1 MYTLGMDLGAST
13 IKVVRLQDD
22 QIVYQDIRRHYGRIL
37 PVLAD
42 MLAHACPD
50 GEEWMAMGV
59 TGSNARL
66 LMEAEPTLS
75 YLGDIPAVTEG
86 VKYLVPG
93 AGSVIEIGSQG
104 ARFITNLQDKVPDF
118 AVNEHCAGGTG
129 SFFEDQMSRLGMKME
144 EYSDVVRQARSV
156 PRLSGRCAVFA
167 KTDIIHRQQE
177 GVTTPDILLGL
188 CYAMIRNYKATIVK
202 NLPVK
207 KPVVFTGGV
216 TENAGMEEAITKVFN
231 LSDGELVIPELAR
244 YAGAVGVALHA
255 RQKVMSELPDYGTVT
270 PEKIVACAPLQDLFF
285 NRAQLIEE
293 LEAEEQK
300 NRRKPSALPK
310 LVLKEGTD
318 LSEPAATGVI
328 PSDGCALGIDIGST
342 STDLVLT
349 DRRGTIID
357 FQYLRTAGNPEKAVR
372 NGLAT
377 IREKYGEV
385 KFTAVGIT
393 GSGRERLG
401 HMMGADAIRDEITA
415 QAKAAA
421 FVDPKVDTVFE
432 IGGQDSKYIS
442 IKDGEVCDF
451 MMNKICAAGTGSFVE
466 EQAAR
471 MDIPIGEF
479 GPLALSSDNPS
490 ELGERCTVFIETAI
504 SSAES
509 QGASQADIA
518 AGLCHAI
525 VKNYLHKVVG
535 TKKVGE
541 HIVLQGGVDYN
552 PGIVAAFQSAYGDK
566 VTVSPVFSISGA
578 YGAAILAYE
587 AKGIRVGRAAGHD
600 VAETMGRAEYVG
612 TGADAVANVRPV
624 MYDETGATANIGMEA
639 EATSTFLGFDFPA
652 TERNPQEMTEE
663 IRKNRALYKMA
674 GQFSIRGYD
683 ATVDPK
689 KKTIGVPLVLVM
701 FKFFTL
707 ANEFFKDLGYNVVL
721 SHTSNEE
728 TVQLSQQYAQGET
741 CYPVKLVYGHMMD
754 LAKKKVDYIFL
765 PNIHTIKHPHAHA
778 AHNYACPYMQTA
790 AKSVFDSLH
799 LADQGIEL
807 LSPVFD
813 LDLGAAAMAKA
824 MIGVGQSLGF
834 SKPRCLKAMVK
845 GGLAVQKNM
854 EDTEKLGAEIMADL
868 KPEDKVL
875 VIITRNYGYADPILN
890 MGIPNILLSKG
901 YKVMTLG
908 YIPGMSLD
916 VSKDYPNMYWPFGD
930 HLLSG
935 AKIVAHHP
943 NLYAVYLT
951 NHGCGPDTLVN
962 HMFREE
968 MGDKPYLQIEVDEQY
983 SAVGIITRIEAFLNS
998 ISHRPPVEVPKDFNI
1013 LDVKMKPANITSKAD
1028 KSKTLV
1034 LPDLGIYSWYLK
1046 DYFTQC
1052 GFTKFRELPAYSREV
1067 LATGRAETNS
1077 KEYLPFAAML
1087 GQILTMLPEL
1097 SKEEQEDLQL
1107 LIPFNEGADADGQ
1120 YARAI
1125 RTVLDR
1131 KGYGHVGIVAPILET
1146 LPVTAEK
1153 PELLMQAIVCGDILY
1168 SADAHS
1174 RETHYRALL
1183 DEGDLHDWKDLR
1195 RWAKEV
1201 SADAAYEKSLGLVG
1215 TPDGLT
1221 SLNEGILDELEDEGI
1236 LCRRA
1241 PLSEYL
1247 LFLWK
1252 EASGNA
1258 SASGRMKEW
1267 KKQLLAIHDRLGD
1280 RSSFSGDPDRLHKT
1294 ADQYLA
1300 DYSGA
1305 NGRYR
1310 YAKAL
1315 EMGEADSG
1323 VMMMAPRY
1331 ENTAMV
1337 LNMRGLHANCKAPVY
1352 DLSLDGDFDEA
1363 GWEKLRSFLYYCEV

>member
-1 MYTLGMDLGAST
+1 MQSLGIDLGSST
-13 IKVVRLQDD
+13 IKVVRLQE
-22 QIVYQDIRRHYGRIL
+22 QKIVYTKIERHYGKIL
-37 PVLAD
+37 PTLKA
-42 MLAHACPD
+42 MLKDACQD
-50 GEEWMAMGV
+50 ENQWMAVGV
-59 TGSNARL
+59 TGSNARVL
-66 LMEAEPTLS
+66 TEEEPS
-75 YLGDIPAVTEG
+75 VYYLGDIPAVTEG

-104 ARFITNLQDKVPDF
+104 ARFITNLQEKAPDF

-129 SFFEDQMSRLGMKME
+129 SFFEDQMSRLGMQME
-144 EYSDVVRQARSV
+144 EYSDVVRQARSI

-216 TENAGMEEAITKVFN
+216 TENAGMDQAIREVFE
-231 LSDGELVIPELAR
+231 LKEGELVIPKLAR
-244 YAGAVGVALHA
+244 FSGAVGVAVHA
-255 RQKVMSELPDYGTVT
+255 YQKVCEECGMEAVTSEMAEANLDYQEVLCNR
-270 PEKIVACAPLQDLFF
+270 KI
-285 NRAQLIEE
+285 
-293 LEAEEQK
+293 LERVMEIGEQK
-300 NRRKPSALPK
+300 LSAHRSSLPK
-310 LVLKEGTD
+310 LILKEGTD
-318 LSEPAATGVI
+318 LSEPTATGVI
-328 PSDGCALGIDIGST
+328 PEDGCALGIDIGST
-342 STDLVLT
+342 STDLVIT
-349 DRRGTIID
+349 DQRGTIID

-372 NGLAT
+372 SGLAA
-377 IREKYGEV
+377 IRKKYGDIH
-385 KFTAVGIT
+385 FMAVGIT

-401 HMMGADAIRDEITA
+401 RMMGADAIRDEITA

-421 FVDPKVDTVFE
+421 FVDPQVDTVFE

-471 MDIPIGEF
+471 MNIPIGEF
-479 GPLALSSDNPS
+479 GPLALTSDNPS

-504 SSAES
+504 TSAES
-509 QGASQADIA
+509 SGASQADIA

-552 PGIVAAFQSAYGDK
+552 PGIVAAFQSAYKDK

-578 YGAAILAYE
+578 YGAAILACE
-587 AKGIRVGRAAGHD
+587 SMGITVGASSMNQKP
-600 VAETMGRAEYVG
+600 EKE
-612 TGADAVANVRPV
+612 
-624 MYDETGATANIGMEA
+624 
-639 EATSTFLGFDFPA
+639 STFLGFDFPS
-652 TERNPQEMTEE
+652 TERNVQEMTEE
-663 IRKNRALYKMA
+663 IRKNKALYKMA
-674 GQFSIRGYD
+674 GQFSVRGYD
-683 ATVDPK
+683 AAIDPK

-721 SHTSNEE
+721 SHSSNEE

-754 LAKKKVDYIFL
+754 LAKQKVDYIFL

-807 LSPVFD
+807 ISPVFD

-834 SKPRCLKAMVK
+834 SKPRCLKAMIK

-868 KPEDKVL
+868 KPDDKVL

-935 AKIVAHHP
+935 AKIIAHHP

-998 ISHRPPVEVPKDFNI
+998 ISHRPPVKMPENFNI
-1013 LDVKMKPANITSKAD
+1013 LDVKMKPANIRFKPD
-1028 KSKTLV
+1028 KQKTLV
-1034 LPDLGIYSWYLK
+1034 LPDLGIYTWYLEN
-1046 DYFTQC
+1046 YLEQC
-1052 GFTKFRELPAYSREV
+1052 GYTKRKILPEYSRDI
-1067 LATGRAETNS
+1067 LMTGRAETNS
-1077 KEYLPFAAML
+1077 KEYLPFAVML
-1087 GQILTMLPEL
+1087 GQILTLL
-1097 SKEEQEDLQL
+1097 SKTSEEEQKTMQL

-1120 YARAI
+1120 YARAV

-1131 KGYGHVGIVAPILET
+1131 RGYEHVDIVAPILET

-1153 PELLMQAIVCGDILY
+1153 PELLMQALVCGDILY
-1168 SADAHS
+1168 SAGRDYRDNA
-1174 RETHYRALL
+1174 HYRALL
-1183 DEGDLHDWKDLR
+1183 PAGSLHEWKDLR
-1195 RWAKEV
+1195 RWAKEIGEDE
-1201 SADAAYEKSLGLVG
+1201 SGARSLGMVG
-1215 TPDGLT
+1215 TPASLT
-1221 SLNEGILDELEDEGI
+1221 SLNEGILDQLEYEGI
-1236 LCRRA
+1236 MCCRA
-1241 PLSEYL
+1241 PLSEMM

-1252 EASGNA
+1252 EASGNERCA
-1258 SASGRMKEW
+1258 GLLKDWE
-1267 KKQLLAIHDRLGD
+1267 KQLAVIGERLGA
-1280 RSSFSGDPDRLHKT
+1280 RSSFSRDLQALQKR
-1294 ADQYLA
+1294 ADEYLA

-1315 EMGEADSG
+1315 EMGEENRG
-1323 VMMMAPRY
+1323 ILMMAPRY

-1337 LNMRGLHANCKAPVY
+1337 LNMRGLHDHCQAPVY

>member
-1 MYTLGMDLGAST
+1 MQSLGIDLGASA
-13 IKVVRLQDD
+13 IKVVRLQGEEV
-22 QIVYQDIRRHYGRIL
+22 IYKEIRRHYGRIL
-37 PVLAD
+37 PVFRE
-42 MLAHACPD
+42 MLSEACPD
-50 GEEWMAMGV
+50 PKEWIAVGV
-59 TGSNARL
+59 TGSNARVL
-66 LMEAEPTLS
+66 TEEEPAVF

-86 VKYLVPG
+86 VKFLVPE

-104 ARFITNLQDKVPDF
+104 ARFITNLQEKAPDF

-129 SFFEDQMSRLGMKME
+129 SFFEDQMSRLGME
-144 EYSDVVRQARSV
+144 IEDYSDVVRQARSL

-216 TENAGMEEAITKVFN
+216 TENAGMGQAIREVFHLSEE
-231 LSDGELVIPELAR
+231 ELQIPELAR
-244 YAGAVGVALHA
+244 FSGAVGVAIHA
-255 RQKVMSELPDYGTVT
+255 CQEAFAHCTEEEITKEQIEENPM
-270 PEKIVACAPLQDLFF
+270 LQDLFV
-285 NRAQLIEE
+285 NREI
-293 LEAEEQK
+293 LEQVMQIGEQRLGE
-300 NRRKPSALPK
+300 RRSSLPK

-318 LSEPAATGVI
+318 LSEPVAGGVV
-328 PSDGCALGIDIGST
+328 PADGCALGIDIGST

-349 DRRGTIID
+349 DQRGNIID

-372 NGLAT
+372 MGLSS
-377 IREKYGEV
+377 IRERFGDLT
-385 KFTAVGIT
+385 FTAVGIT

-401 HMMGADAIRDEITA
+401 RMMGADAIKDEITA

-442 IKDGEVCDF
+442 IQDGEVCDF

-479 GPLALSSDNPS
+479 GPLALTSEHPA

-504 SSAES
+504 TSAES
-509 QGASQADIA
+509 SGASQADIA

-535 TKKVGE
+535 TKRVGE

-552 PGIVAAFQSAYGDK
+552 PGIVAAFQSAYGDR

-587 AKGIRVGRAAGHD
+587 SMGITVGKASMNQKPEKA
-600 VAETMGRAEYVG
+600 
-612 TGADAVANVRPV
+612 
-624 MYDETGATANIGMEA
+624 
-639 EATSTFLGFDFPA
+639 STFLGVDFPA
-652 TERNPQEMTEE
+652 TECNIQEMSEE
-663 IRKNRALYKMA
+663 IRKNKALYKMA

-683 ATVDPK
+683 ATIDPK

-754 LAKKKVDYIFL
+754 LAKQKVDYIFL

-790 AKSVFDSLH
+790 AKSIFDSLH

-807 LSPVFD
+807 ISPVFD
-813 LDLGAAAMAKA
+813 LDLGATAMAKA

-834 SKPRCLKAMVK
+834 SKPRCLKALMK

-854 EDTEKLGAEIMADL
+854 EDTEKLGAKIMADL
-868 KPEDKVL
+868 RPDEKVL

-908 YIPGMSLD
+908 YIPGMSLN
-916 VSKDYPNMYWPFGD
+916 VSGDYPNMYWPFGD

-998 ISHRPPVEVPKDFNI
+998 ISHRPPVEKPKDFDI
-1013 LDVKMKPANITSKAD
+1013 LDVKMKSTNIKYKAD

-1034 LPDLGIYSWYLK
+1034 LPDLGCYTWYLEN
-1046 DYFTQC
+1046 YFTQC
-1052 GFTKFRELPAYSREV
+1052 GYEKLRVLPEYSRKI
-1067 LATGRAETNS
+1067 LMTGRAETNS
-1077 KEYLPFAAML
+1077 KEYLPFAVLL
-1087 GQILTMLPEL
+1087 GQILTLLERTTE
-1097 SKEEQEDLQL
+1097 EEQKDLQF

-1131 KGYGHVGIVAPILET
+1131 RGYGQVDIIAPILET
-1146 LPVTAEK
+1146 LPVTAEN
-1153 PELLMQAIVCGDILY
+1153 PDLLMQALVCGDILY
-1168 SADAHS
+1168 SAALEK
-1174 RETHYRALL
+1174 REACHYRSLL
-1183 DEGDLHDWKDLR
+1183 PEGSLHEWKDIR
-1195 RWAKEV
+1195 RWAKDV
-1201 SADAAYEKSLGLVG
+1201 SVDPGYEKALGLVG
-1215 TPDGLT
+1215 TPMSLT
-1221 SLNEGILDELEDEGI
+1221 SLNEGILDQLEHEGT

-1241 PLSEYL
+1241 PLSEML

-1252 EASGNA
+1252 EASGNEKA
-1258 SASGRMKEW
+1258 AALLKEW
-1267 KKQLLAIHDRLGD
+1267 ENQLALVHDRLAG
-1280 RSSFSGDPDRLHKT
+1280 RSSFSQDLGQLQKV

-1315 EMGEADSG
+1315 EMGERSSG
-1323 VMMMAPRY
+1323 ILMMAPRY

-1337 LNMRGLHANCKAPVY
+1337 LNMRGVHDHCPAPVY
-1352 DLSLDGDFDEA
+1352 DLSLDGDFDET
-1363 GWEKLRSFLYYCEV
+1363 GWEKLKSFLYYCEV

>member
-1 MYTLGMDLGAST
+1 MQSLGIDLGAST
-13 IKVVRLQDD
+13 IKVVRLQEEK
-22 QIVYQDIRRHYGRIL
+22 IVYKKIEKHFGKIL
-37 PVLAD
+37 PTLKK
-42 MLAHACPD
+42 MLEDACPD
-50 GEEWMAMGV
+50 ETEWMTVGV
-59 TGSNARL
+59 TGSNARV
-66 LMEAEPTLS
+66 LMEEEPS
-75 YLGDIPAVTEG
+75 VYYLGDIPAVTEG
-86 VKYLVPG
+86 VKFLVPE

-104 ARFITNLQDKVPDF
+104 ARFITNLQEKAPDF

-129 SFFEDQMSRLGMKME
+129 SFFEDQMSRLGMQME
-144 EYSDVVRQARSV
+144 EYSDVVRQARSI

-216 TENAGMEEAITKVFN
+216 TENAGMGEAIRKVFG
-231 LSDGELVIPELAR
+231 LQDEELVIPELAR
-244 YAGAVGVALHA
+244 FSGAVGVAVHA
-255 RQKVMSELPDYGTVT
+255 YQKACEEFGKGKNESLSGLTKEQI
-270 PEKIVACAPLQDLFF
+270 EKDTFLQDIFI
-285 NRAQLIEE
+285 NRKTLEE
-293 LEAEEQK
+293 VMEVGEQK
-300 NRRKPSALPK
+300 LSAHRSSLPK
-310 LVLKEGTD
+310 LVLKPGTD
-318 LSEPAATGVI
+318 LSEPVATGQI
-328 PSDGCALGIDIGST
+328 PKDGCALGIDIGST
-342 STDLVLT
+342 STDLVIT
-349 DRRGTIID
+349 DQRGNIID
-357 FQYLRTAGNPEKAVR
+357 FQYLRTAGNPERAVR
-372 NGLAT
+372 SGLAA
-377 IREKYGEV
+377 IKEKYGEIH
-385 KFTAVGIT
+385 FTAVGIT

-401 HMMGADAIRDEITA
+401 RMMGADAIRDEITA

-421 FVDPKVDTVFE
+421 FVDPQVDTVFE

-442 IKDGEVCDF
+442 IKDKEVCDF

-471 MDIPIGEF
+471 MDIPIADF
-479 GPLALSSDNPS
+479 GPLALTSDTPA

-504 SSAES
+504 TSAES
-509 QGASQADIA
+509 SGASQADIA

-535 TKKVGE
+535 TKKVGD

-587 AKGIRVGRAAGHD
+587 SMGITVGDTCMDQKPAK
-600 VAETMGRAEYVG
+600 E
-612 TGADAVANVRPV
+612 
-624 MYDETGATANIGMEA
+624 
-639 EATSTFLGFDFPA
+639 STFLGFNFPV
-652 TERNPQEMTEE
+652 TERNREEVSEE
-663 IRKNRALYKMA
+663 IRKNKLLYKMA
-674 GQFSIRGYD
+674 GQFSVRGYD
-683 ATVDPK
+683 ATIDPN

-701 FKFFTL
+701 FKFFPL
-707 ANEFFKDLGYNVVL
+707 ANEFFRDLGYNVVL

-754 LAKKKVDYIFL
+754 LAKQKVDYIFL

-790 AKSVFDSLH
+790 ARSIYDSLH
-799 LADQGIEL
+799 LKEQGIEL
-807 LSPVFD
+807 ISPVFD
-813 LDLGAAAMAKA
+813 LDLGATAMAKA

-834 SKPRCLKAMVK
+834 SKPRCMKAMIK
-845 GGLAVQKNM
+845 GGIAVQKNM

-901 YKVMTLG
+901 YKIMTLG
-908 YIPGMSLD
+908 FIPGMSLD

-998 ISHRPPVEVPKDFNI
+998 ISHRPPVEMPKDFNI
-1013 LDVKMKPANITSKAD
+1013 LDVKMKPANIKFKPD
-1028 KSKTLV
+1028 KDKTLV
-1034 LPDLGIYSWYLK
+1034 LPDLGYHTWYLEN
-1046 DYFTQC
+1046 YFEQC
-1052 GFTKFRELPAYSREV
+1052 GYTKRKTLPEYSREV
-1067 LATGRAETNS
+1067 LMKGRAETNS
-1077 KEYLPFAAML
+1077 KEYLPFPVML
-1087 GQILTMLPEL
+1087 GQILTFLEGTP
-1097 SKEEQEDLQL
+1097 KEEQKDLQF

-1120 YARAI
+1120 YARAV

-1131 KGYGHVGIVAPILET
+1131 KGYEHVDIIAPILET
-1146 LPVTAEK
+1146 LPVTADD
-1153 PELLMQAIVCGDILY
+1153 PELLMQALVCGDILY
-1168 SADAHS
+1168 SADPNM
-1174 RETHYRALL
+1174 RDQCYRSLL
-1183 DEGDLHDWKDLR
+1183 PESSLHEWKDLR
-1195 RWAKEV
+1195 RWAKDIGEEST
-1201 SADAAYEKSLGLVG
+1201 SAKSLGLVG
-1215 TPDGLT
+1215 TPASLT
-1221 SLNEGILDELEDEGI
+1221 SLNEGILEQLEYEGI
-1236 LCRRA
+1236 LCHRA
-1241 PLSEYL
+1241 PLSEMM

-1252 EASGNA
+1252 EASGNKNA
-1258 SASGRMKEW
+1258 AELFAKWE
-1267 KKQLLAIHDRLGD
+1267 KQLQAIHERLGD
-1280 RSSFSGDPDRLHKT
+1280 RSSFSQNLDGLQKR
-1294 ADQYLA
+1294 ADEYLS

-1315 EMGEADSG
+1315 ELGEICSG
-1323 VMMMAPRY
+1323 ILMMAPRY

-1337 LNMRGLHANCKAPVY
+1337 LNMRGIHDHCQAPVY
-1352 DLSLDGDFDEA
+1352 DLSLDGDFNEA

>member
-1 MYTLGMDLGAST
+1 MQSLGIDLGASA
-13 IKVVRLQDD
+13 IKVVRLQGEEV
-22 QIVYQDIRRHYGRIL
+22 IYKEIRRHYGRIL
-37 PVLAD
+37 PVLRE
-42 MLAHACPD
+42 MLSEACPD
-50 GEEWMAMGV
+50 PKEWMAVGV
-59 TGSNARL
+59 TGSNARVL
-66 LMEAEPTLS
+66 TEEEPAVF

-86 VKYLVPG
+86 VKFLVPE

-104 ARFITNLQDKVPDF
+104 ARFITNLQEKAPDF

-129 SFFEDQMSRLGMKME
+129 SFFEDQMSRLGME
-144 EYSDVVRQARSV
+144 IEDYSDVVRQARSI

-216 TENAGMEEAITKVFN
+216 TENAGMGQAIREVFHLSEE
-231 LSDGELVIPELAR
+231 ELQIPELAR
-244 YAGAVGVALHA
+244 FSGAVGVAIHA
-255 RQKVMSELPDYGTVT
+255 CQEAFANCTEEEITKEQIEENPM
-270 PEKIVACAPLQDLFF
+270 LQDLFV
-285 NRAQLIEE
+285 NREI
-293 LEAEEQK
+293 LEQVMQIGEQRLGE
-300 NRRKPSALPK
+300 RRSSLPK

-318 LSEPAATGVI
+318 LSEPVAGGVV
-328 PSDGCALGIDIGST
+328 PADGCALGIDIGST

-349 DRRGTIID
+349 DQRGNIID

-372 NGLAT
+372 MGLSSIWERFGDLT
-377 IREKYGEV
+377 
-385 KFTAVGIT
+385 FTAVGIT

-401 HMMGADAIRDEITA
+401 RMMGADAIKDEITA

-442 IKDGEVCDF
+442 IQDGEVCDF

-479 GPLALSSDNPS
+479 GPLALTSEQPA

-504 SSAES
+504 TSAES
-509 QGASQADIA
+509 SGASQADIA

-535 TKKVGE
+535 TKRVGE

-552 PGIVAAFQSAYGDK
+552 PGIVAAFQSAYGDR

-587 AKGIRVGRAAGHD
+587 SMGITVGKASMNQKPEKA
-600 VAETMGRAEYVG
+600 
-612 TGADAVANVRPV
+612 
-624 MYDETGATANIGMEA
+624 
-639 EATSTFLGFDFPA
+639 STFLGVDFPA
-652 TERNPQEMTEE
+652 TERNIQEMSEE
-663 IRKNRALYKMA
+663 IRKNKALYKMA

-683 ATVDPK
+683 ATIDPK

-754 LAKKKVDYIFL
+754 LAKQKVDYIFL

-790 AKSVFDSLH
+790 AKSIFDSLH

-807 LSPVFD
+807 ISPVFD
-813 LDLGAAAMAKA
+813 LDLGATAMAKA

-834 SKPRCLKAMVK
+834 SKPRCLKALMK

-854 EDTEKLGAEIMADL
+854 EDTEKLGAKIMADL
-868 KPEDKVL
+868 KPDEKVL

-908 YIPGMSLD
+908 YIPGMSLN
-916 VSKDYPNMYWPFGD
+916 VSGDYPNMYWPFGD

-998 ISHRPPVEVPKDFNI
+998 ISHRPPVEKPKDFDI
-1013 LDVKMKPANITSKAD
+1013 LDVKMKPTNIKYKAD

-1034 LPDLGIYSWYLK
+1034 LPDLGCYTWYLEN
-1046 DYFTQC
+1046 YFTQC
-1052 GFTKFRELPAYSREV
+1052 GYEKLRVLPEYSRKI
-1067 LATGRAETNS
+1067 LMTGRAETNS
-1077 KEYLPFAAML
+1077 KEYLPFAVLL
-1087 GQILTMLPEL
+1087 GQILTLLERTTE
-1097 SKEEQEDLQL
+1097 EEQKDLQF

-1131 KGYGHVGIVAPILET
+1131 RGYGQVDIIAPILEK
-1146 LPVTAEK
+1146 LPVTAEN
-1153 PELLMQAIVCGDILY
+1153 PDLLMQALVCGDILY
-1168 SADAHS
+1168 SAALEK
-1174 RETHYRALL
+1174 REACHYRSLL
-1183 DEGDLHDWKDLR
+1183 PEGSLHEWKDIR
-1195 RWAKEV
+1195 RWAKDV
-1201 SADAAYEKSLGLVG
+1201 SVDPGYEKALGLVG
-1215 TPDGLT
+1215 TPMSLT
-1221 SLNEGILDELEDEGI
+1221 SLNEGILDQLEHEGT

-1241 PLSEYL
+1241 PLSEML

-1252 EASGNA
+1252 EASGNEKA
-1258 SASGRMKEW
+1258 AALLKEW
-1267 KKQLLAIHDRLGD
+1267 ENQLALVHDRLAG
-1280 RSSFSGDPDRLHKT
+1280 RSSFSPDLGQLQKV

-1315 EMGEADSG
+1315 EMGERSSG
-1323 VMMMAPRY
+1323 ILMMAPRY

-1337 LNMRGLHANCKAPVY
+1337 LNMRGVHDHCPAPVY
-1352 DLSLDGDFDEA
+1352 DLSLDGDFDET
-1363 GWEKLRSFLYYCEV
+1363 GWEKLKSFLYYCEV

>member
-1 MYTLGMDLGAST
+1 MQSLGIDLGAST
-13 IKVVRLQDD
+13 IKVVRLQEEK
-22 QIVYQDIRRHYGRIL
+22 IVYKKIEKHFGKIL
-37 PVLAD
+37 PTLKK
-42 MLAHACPD
+42 MLEDACPD
-50 GEEWMAMGV
+50 ETEWMTVGV
-59 TGSNARL
+59 TGSNARV
-66 LMEAEPTLS
+66 LMEEEPS
-75 YLGDIPAVTEG
+75 VYYLGDIPAVTEG
-86 VKYLVPG
+86 VKFLVPE

-104 ARFITNLQDKVPDF
+104 ARFITNLQEKAPDF

-129 SFFEDQMSRLGMKME
+129 SFFEDQMSRLGMQME
-144 EYSDVVRQARSV
+144 EYSDVVRQARSI

-216 TENAGMEEAITKVFN
+216 TENAGMGEAIRKVFG
-231 LSDGELVIPELAR
+231 LQDEELVIPELAR
-244 YAGAVGVALHA
+244 FSGAVGVAVHA
-255 RQKVMSELPDYGTVT
+255 YQKACEEFGKGKNESLSGLTKEQI
-270 PEKIVACAPLQDLFF
+270 EKDTFLQDIFI
-285 NRAQLIEE
+285 NRKTLEE
-293 LEAEEQK
+293 VMEVGEQK
-300 NRRKPSALPK
+300 LSAHRSSLPK
-310 LVLKEGTD
+310 LVLKPGTD
-318 LSEPAATGVI
+318 LSEPVATGQI
-328 PSDGCALGIDIGST
+328 PKDGCALGIDIGST
-342 STDLVLT
+342 STDLVIT
-349 DRRGTIID
+349 DQRGNIID
-357 FQYLRTAGNPEKAVR
+357 FQYLRTAGNPERAVR
-372 NGLAT
+372 SGLAA
-377 IREKYGEV
+377 IKEKYGEIH
-385 KFTAVGIT
+385 FTAVGIT

-401 HMMGADAIRDEITA
+401 RMMGADAIRDEITA

-421 FVDPKVDTVFE
+421 FVDPQVDTVFE

-442 IKDGEVCDF
+442 IKDKEVCDF

-471 MDIPIGEF
+471 MDIPIADF
-479 GPLALSSDNPS
+479 GPLALTSDTPA

-504 SSAES
+504 TSAES
-509 QGASQADIA
+509 SGASQADIA

-535 TKKVGE
+535 TKKVGD

-587 AKGIRVGRAAGHD
+587 SMGITVGDTCMDQKPAK
-600 VAETMGRAEYVG
+600 E
-612 TGADAVANVRPV
+612 
-624 MYDETGATANIGMEA
+624 
-639 EATSTFLGFDFPA
+639 STFLGFNFPV
-652 TERNPQEMTEE
+652 TERNREEVSEE
-663 IRKNRALYKMA
+663 IRKNKLLYKMA
-674 GQFSIRGYD
+674 GQFSVRGYD
-683 ATVDPK
+683 ATIDPN

-701 FKFFTL
+701 FKFFPL
-707 ANEFFKDLGYNVVL
+707 ANEFFRDLGYNVVL

-754 LAKKKVDYIFL
+754 LAKQKVDYIFL

-790 AKSVFDSLH
+790 ARSIYDSLH
-799 LADQGIEL
+799 LKEQGIEL
-807 LSPVFD
+807 ISPVFD
-813 LDLGAAAMAKA
+813 LDLGATAMAKA

-834 SKPRCLKAMVK
+834 SKPRCMKAMIK
-845 GGLAVQKNM
+845 GGIAVQKNM

-901 YKVMTLG
+901 YKIMTLG
-908 YIPGMSLD
+908 FIPGMSLD

-998 ISHRPPVEVPKDFNI
+998 ISHRPPVEMPKDFNI
-1013 LDVKMKPANITSKAD
+1013 LDVKMKPANIKFKPD
-1028 KSKTLV
+1028 KDKTLV
-1034 LPDLGIYSWYLK
+1034 LPDLGYHTWYLEN
-1046 DYFTQC
+1046 YFEQC
-1052 GFTKFRELPAYSREV
+1052 GYTKRKTLPEYSREV
-1067 LATGRAETNS
+1067 LMKGRAETNS
-1077 KEYLPFAAML
+1077 KEYLPFPVML
-1087 GQILTMLPEL
+1087 GQILTFLEGTP
-1097 SKEEQEDLQL
+1097 KEEQKDLQF

-1120 YARAI
+1120 YARAV

-1131 KGYGHVGIVAPILET
+1131 KGYEHVDIIAPILET
-1146 LPVTAEK
+1146 LPVTADD
-1153 PELLMQAIVCGDILY
+1153 PELLMQALVCGDILY
-1168 SADAHS
+1168 SADPNM
-1174 RETHYRALL
+1174 RDQCYRSLL
-1183 DEGDLHDWKDLR
+1183 PEGSLHEWKDLR
-1195 RWAKEV
+1195 RWAKEIGEEST
-1201 SADAAYEKSLGLVG
+1201 SAKSLGLVG
-1215 TPDGLT
+1215 TPASLT
-1221 SLNEGILDELEDEGI
+1221 SLNEGILEQLEYEGI
-1236 LCRRA
+1236 LCHRA
-1241 PLSEYL
+1241 PLSEMM

-1252 EASGNA
+1252 EASGNKNA
-1258 SASGRMKEW
+1258 AELFQKWE
-1267 KKQLLAIHDRLGD
+1267 KQLLAIHERLGD
-1280 RSSFSGDPDRLHKT
+1280 RSSFSQDLEGLQKR
-1294 ADQYLA
+1294 ANEYLS

-1315 EMGEADSG
+1315 ELGESCSG
-1323 VMMMAPRY
+1323 ILMMAPRY

-1337 LNMRGLHANCKAPVY
+1337 LNMRGIHDHCQAPVY

>member
-1 MYTLGMDLGAST
+1 MQSLGIDLGAST
-13 IKVVRLQDD
+13 IKVVRLQGET
-22 QIVYQDIRRHYGRIL
+22 IEYTEVRKHFGRIL
-37 PVLAD
+37 PVLRE
-42 MLAHACPD
+42 MLTKACPD
-50 GEEWMAMGV
+50 PKEWMAVGV
-59 TGSNARL
+59 TGSNARIL
-66 LMEAEPTLS
+66 TEDAPGIC

-86 VKYLVPG
+86 IHRLVPE

-104 ARFITNLQDKVPDF
+104 ARFITNLQEKAPDF

-129 SFFEDQMSRLGMKME
+129 SFFEDQMSRLGMQLE
-144 EYSDVVRQARSV
+144 DYSDVVRQARSI

-188 CYAMIRNYKATIVK
+188 CYAMVRNYKATIVK

-216 TENAGMEEAITKVFN
+216 TENAGMKQAIKEVFN
-231 LSDGELVIPELAR
+231 LTDEELIIPKLAR
-244 YAGAVGVALHA
+244 FSGAVGVAHHA
-255 RQKVMSELPDYGTVT
+255 AKKSLEDSMLTEVTGEMIEKDAALQGIFCNGEL
-270 PEKIVACAPLQDLFF
+270 
-285 NRAQLIEE
+285 
-293 LEAEEQK
+293 LEAFMADGE
-300 NRRKPSALPK
+300 RRQRGRHSSLPK
-310 LVLKEGTD
+310 LVLREGTD
-318 LSEPAATGVI
+318 LSEPVATHSI
-328 PSDGCALGIDIGST
+328 PADGCALGIDIGST
-342 STDLVLT
+342 STDLVIT
-349 DRRGTIID
+349 DQRGTLID
-357 FQYLRTAGNPEKAVR
+357 FQYLRTAGNPERAVR
-372 NGLAT
+372 NGLAA
-377 IREKYGEV
+377 IREKYGDIT
-385 KFTAVGIT
+385 FTAVGIT

-401 HMMGADAIRDEITA
+401 RMMGADAIRDEITA

-421 FVDPKVDTVFE
+421 FVDSKVDTVFE

-442 IKDGEVCDF
+442 IRDGEVCDF

-471 MDIPIGEF
+471 MDIPIAEF
-479 GPLALSSDNPS
+479 GSLALTSDNPA

-504 SSAES
+504 TSAES
-509 QGASQADIA
+509 AGAGQADIA

-587 AKGIRVGRAAGHD
+587 AMGIRVSEKTLNQTPDKA
-600 VAETMGRAEYVG
+600 
-612 TGADAVANVRPV
+612 
-624 MYDETGATANIGMEA
+624 
-639 EATSTFLGFDFPA
+639 STFLGFDFPA
-652 TERNPQEMTEE
+652 TERNREELTEE
-663 IRKNRALYKMA
+663 IRKNKALYKMA

-683 ATVDPK
+683 ATIDPN

-707 ANEFFKDLGYNVVL
+707 ANQFFRDLGYNVVL

-754 LAKKKVDYIFL
+754 LAKQKVDYIFL
-765 PNIHTIKHPHAHA
+765 PNIHTIRHPHAHA

-790 AKSVFDSLH
+790 AKSVFDALH

-807 LSPVFD
+807 ISPVFD
-813 LDLGAAAMAKA
+813 LDLGATAMAKA
-824 MIGVGQSLGF
+824 MLDVGKFLGF
-834 SKPRCLKAMVK
+834 GRPRCLKALMK

-935 AKIVAHHP
+935 AKIIAHHP

-998 ISHRPPVEVPKDFNI
+998 ISHRPPVEMPKDFNI
-1013 LDVKMKPANITSKAD
+1013 LDVKMKPANIRFKPD
-1028 KSKTLV
+1028 KEKTLV
-1034 LPDLGIYSWYLK
+1034 LPDLGYHTWYL
-1046 DYFTQC
+1046 DNYFEQC
-1052 GFTKFRELPAYSREV
+1052 GYTKRRKLPPYSAEV
-1067 LATGRAETNS
+1067 LMKGRAETNS
-1077 KEYLPFAAML
+1077 KEYLPFAVML
-1087 GQILTMLPEL
+1087 GQILTLLEETDV
-1097 SKEEQEDLQL
+1097 EEQKDLQI

-1120 YARAI
+1120 YARAV

-1131 KGYGHVGIVAPILET
+1131 KGYGHVDIVAPILET
-1146 LPVTAEK
+1146 LPVTADD
-1153 PELLMQAIVCGDILY
+1153 PELLMQALVCGDILY
-1168 SADAHS
+1168 SAQYDN
-1174 RETHYRALL
+1174 RENRHYRSLL
-1183 DEGDLHDWKDLR
+1183 PEGSLHDWKDLR
-1195 RWAKEV
+1195 RWAKEIGAD
-1201 SADAAYEKSLGLVG
+1201 SAHTRALGLVG
-1215 TPDGLT
+1215 TPASLT
-1221 SLNEGILDELEDEGI
+1221 SLNEGILDQLEQEGI

-1241 PLSEYL
+1241 PLSEAL

-1252 EASGNA
+1252 EATGNEKA
-1258 SASGRMKEW
+1258 AGQLAAWE
-1267 KKQLLAIHDRLGD
+1267 KQLALVHDRLGE
-1280 RSSFSGDPDRLHKT
+1280 RSSFSPDMAALHAR

-1315 EMGEADSG
+1315 EMGEKDSG
-1323 VMMMAPRY
+1323 ILMMAPRY

-1337 LNMRGLHANCKAPVY
+1337 LNMRGLHDHCQAPVY

>member
-1 MYTLGMDLGAST
+1 MYSLGIDLGAST
-13 IKVVRLQDD
+13 IKVVRLQENEV
-22 QIVYQDIRRHYGRIL
+22 VYKEIRRHYGRIL
-37 PVLAD
+37 PVLRE
-42 MLAHACPD
+42 MLSSACQDP
-50 GEEWMAMGV
+50 GEWMVVGV
-59 TGSNARL
+59 TGSNARI
-66 LMEAEPTLS
+66 LMEEEPS
-75 YLGDIPAVTEG
+75 VFYLGDIPAVTEG
-86 VKYLVPG
+86 VKFLQPG
-93 AGSVIEIGSQG
+93 SGSVIEIGSQG
-104 ARFITNLQDKVPDF
+104 ARFITNLQEKAPDF

-144 EYSDVVRQARSV
+144 DYSDVVRQARSI

-207 KPVVFTGGV
+207 KPVAFTGGV
-216 TENAGMEEAITKVFN
+216 TENAGMGQAIREVFGLSEE
-231 LSDGELVIPELAR
+231 ELVIPELAR
-244 YAGAVGVALHA
+244 FSGAIGVAVHA
-255 RQKVMSELPDYGTVT
+255 YQKAFEWCSREEASQEKIAADPALQEYFVNRRILEKVMKTGE
-270 PEKIVACAPLQDLFF
+270 EKL
-285 NRAQLIEE
+285 NG
-293 LEAEEQK
+293 
-300 NRRKPSALPK
+300 RRSSLPK
-310 LVLKEGTD
+310 LVLREGTD
-318 LSEPAATGVI
+318 LSEPVATGVI
-328 PSDGCALGIDIGST
+328 PADGCALGIDIGST

-349 DRRGTIID
+349 DQRGTIID

-372 NGLAT
+372 TGLAS
-377 IREKYGEV
+377 IRKRFGEIT
-385 KFTAVGIT
+385 FTAVGIT

-401 HMMGADAIRDEITA
+401 RMMGADAIKDEITA

-442 IKDGEVCDF
+442 IQDGEVCDF

-479 GPLALSSDNPS
+479 GSLALTADQPA

-504 SSAES
+504 TSAES
-509 QGASQADIA
+509 SGASQADIA

-541 HIVLQGGVDYN
+541 HIILQGGVDYN
-552 PGIVAAFQSAYGDK
+552 PGIVAAFQSAYGEK

-587 AKGIRVGRAAGHD
+587 SMGITVSAASM
-600 VAETMGRAEYVG
+600 EQ
-612 TGADAVANVRPV
+612 RP
-624 MYDETGATANIGMEA
+624 EKN
-639 EATSTFLGFDFPA
+639 STFLGFDFPA
-652 TERNPQEMTEE
+652 TERNLQEMTEE
-663 IRKNRALYKMA
+663 IRKNKALYKMA

-683 ATVDPK
+683 ATIDPK

-754 LAKKKVDYIFL
+754 LAKQKVDYIFL

-790 AKSVFDSLH
+790 AKSIFDSLH

-807 LSPVFD
+807 ISPVFD

-834 SKPRCLKAMVK
+834 SKPRCLKAMIK

-868 KPEDKVL
+868 KPDEKVL

-935 AKIVAHHP
+935 AKIIAHHP

-998 ISHRPPVEVPKDFNI
+998 ISHRPPVPMPKNFDI
-1013 LDVKMKPANITSKAD
+1013 LDVKMKPANIKYKAD
-1028 KSKTLV
+1028 KNKTLV
-1034 LPDLGIYSWYLK
+1034 LPDLGHHTWYLEN
-1046 DYFTQC
+1046 YFTQC
-1052 GFTKFRELPAYSREV
+1052 GYTKMRVLPEYSRGI
-1067 LATGRAETNS
+1067 LMKGRAETNS
-1077 KEYLPFAAML
+1077 KEYLPFAVLL
-1087 GQILTMLPEL
+1087 GQILTLLERTPE
-1097 SKEEQEDLQL
+1097 EELQGL
-1107 LIPFNEGADADGQ
+1107 QFLIPFNEGADADGQ
-1120 YARAI
+1120 YARAV

-1131 KGYGHVGIVAPILET
+1131 KGYGEVDIIAPVLET
-1146 LPVTAEK
+1146 LPVTAEN
-1153 PELLMQAIVCGDILY
+1153 PDLLMQALVCGDILY
-1168 SADAHS
+1168 SADPRS
-1174 RETHYRALL
+1174 REDRHYRSLL
-1183 DEGDLHDWKDLR
+1183 PEGSLHEWKDIR
-1195 RWAKEV
+1195 RWAREV
-1201 SADAAYEKSLGLVG
+1201 SADDGYGKALGLVG
-1215 TPDGLT
+1215 TPMSLT
-1221 SLNEGILDELEDEGI
+1221 SLNEGILEQLEYEGI
-1236 LCRRA
+1236 QCHRA
-1241 PLSEYL
+1241 PLSEML

-1252 EASGNA
+1252 EASGNGKA
-1258 SASGRMKEW
+1258 AELLKSWE
-1267 KKQLLAIHDRLGD
+1267 KQLALVDNRLGS
-1280 RSSFSGDPDRLHKT
+1280 RSSFSADLGALQKC

-1310 YAKAL
+1310 YAKAM
-1315 EMGEADSG
+1315 EMGEKHSG
-1323 VMMMAPRY
+1323 ILMMAPRY

-1337 LNMRGLHANCKAPVY
+1337 LNMRGLHDHCQAPVY

-1363 GWEKLRSFLYYCEV
+1363 GWEKLKSFLYYCEV

>member
-1 MYTLGMDLGAST
+1 
-13 IKVVRLQDD
+13 
-22 QIVYQDIRRHYGRIL
+22 
-37 PVLAD
+37 
-42 MLAHACPD
+42 
-50 GEEWMAMGV
+50 
-59 TGSNARL
+59 
-66 LMEAEPTLS
+66 
-75 YLGDIPAVTEG
+75 
-86 VKYLVPG
+86 
-93 AGSVIEIGSQG
+93 
-104 ARFITNLQDKVPDF
+104 
-118 AVNEHCAGGTG
+118 
-129 SFFEDQMSRLGMKME
+129 MSRLGMKME

-177 GVTTPDILLGL
+177 GVTPPDILLGL

-244 YAGAVGVALHA
+244 YAGAVGVALLA

-1215 TPDGLT
+1215 APDGLT